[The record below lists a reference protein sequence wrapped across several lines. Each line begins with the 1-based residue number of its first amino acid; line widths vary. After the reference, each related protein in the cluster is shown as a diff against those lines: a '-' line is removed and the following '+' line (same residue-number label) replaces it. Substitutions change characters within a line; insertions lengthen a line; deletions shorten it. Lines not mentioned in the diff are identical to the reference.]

1 VRRVLCILPAA
12 AALALALQADAATTP
27 PLSGLVVPRSELGR
41 LAAGLQ
47 VSLISGEVDN
57 ARAANESYDDNATP
71 ASVARAGRV
80 SGYRLIYGDPGYE
93 AIRRGSGLIDLG
105 TSLEYF
111 KTARQ
116 AAAYELKWLAD
127 LRRARGRNLQGV
139 VVERIS
145 TFPVGGLGPLAI
157 GLRITERFGSKRMYL
172 TYVDFQIAGLL
183 CESAI
188 RRGDPASA
196 DAEAV
201 AVARLLATR
210 ISRYASGKLKPK
222 AVTLPR
228 PLGASRPGKGA
239 PDLPALVLRAAD
251 LKAPSLVVGE
261 GYEPDDLAV
270 ASYFRQF
277 RFDASSGLLLLR
289 SSAAL
294 ERTRREAAG
303 RMLILRSIFTGRG
316 AAETLAGLVISSAK
330 APTLDDVRPGLG
342 AGEDSFAVTASF
354 TAESRRLQAVLVQ
367 VRRSRVISTMIV
379 VGQPGAVGL
388 SRARV
393 AGYAKALDAAIK
405 RNVDKRPALVA

>member
-1 VRRVLCILPAA
+1 PGGRDRSLSGDRRPDVLRRPGRRPPGGERDAADRQRDEPRRDDHDDRVPPALGRRAGAGVAAAALRRAGGSGKPLGRPRAGALVRRVLCILPAA

-228 PLGASRPGKGA
+228 PL
-239 PDLPALVLRAAD
+239 
-251 LKAPSLVVGE
+251 
-261 GYEPDDLAV
+261 
-270 ASYFRQF
+270 
-277 RFDASSGLLLLR
+277 
-289 SSAAL
+289 
-294 ERTRREAAG
+294 
-303 RMLILRSIFTGRG
+303 
-316 AAETLAGLVISSAK
+316 
-330 APTLDDVRPGLG
+330 
-342 AGEDSFAVTASF
+342 
-354 TAESRRLQAVLVQ
+354 
-367 VRRSRVISTMIV
+367 
-379 VGQPGAVGL
+379 
-388 SRARV
+388 
-393 AGYAKALDAAIK
+393 
-405 RNVDKRPALVA
+405 